1 MKNSKLSGVLNK
13 YGMVI
18 ILVLLI
24 IVISILHPNFLSASN
39 AANVLKQISIYV
51 IIGYGVTFIIITT
64 GIDLGLGSYM
74 ALGGV
79 LAAMCARG
87 TMPGIVGML
96 VATLVGLVI
105 GLVNGLVI
113 SITKIPPFICTLGM
127 TTITRG
133 MALLITNGKP
143 VSQLNKSFCWFGS
156 GKIGFLPTP
165 ILWLILFTI
174 ISWILMDHM
183 KFGQY
188 ARAIGGNERAA
199 VISGINI
206 FKYKVLIYTYC
217 GICCGFAGAVLAA
230 RVASGSPG
238 AAEGYELDAIAG
250 SVIGGTSMAGGVGSV
265 WGVLIGSMII
275 GVLNSGLNMLGV
287 SSYWQE
293 IVKGLVIIVA
303 VIADERKNRK
313 KV

>member
-1 MKNSKLSGVLNK
+1 MKKSKLSQFTDK
-13 YGMVI
+13 FGMLI
-18 ILVLLI
+18 ILILLV
-24 IVISILHPNFLSASN
+24 IVISILHPSFLSASN
-39 AANVLKQISIYV
+39 FSNVLKQIAVYV

-79 LAAMCARG
+79 LAALCAKG
-87 TMPGIVGML
+87 TLPGIVGMI
-96 VATLVGLVI
+96 VATLI
-105 GLVNGLVI
+105 GLAIGLINGLVI

-133 MALLITNGKP
+133 AALLITNGKP

-156 GKIGFLPTP
+156 GVVGFIPTP
-165 ILWLILFTI
+165 IIWLIIFTI

-199 VISGINI
+199 IISGINI

-265 WGVLIGSMII
+265 WGVLIGSLII
-275 GVLNSGLNMLGV
+275 GVMNSGLNMLGV
-287 SSYWQE
+287 SAYWQE
-293 IVKGLVIIVA
+293 IVKGIVIIVA
-303 VIADERKNRK
+303 VVMDERKNRK
-313 KV
+313 KL

>member
-1 MKNSKLSGVLNK
+1 MKKSKISQFTDK
-13 YGMVI
+13 FGMLI
-18 ILVLLI
+18 ILILLV
-24 IVISILHPNFLSASN
+24 IVISILHPSFLSASN
-39 AANVLKQISIYV
+39 FSNVLKQIAVYV

-79 LAAMCARG
+79 LAALCARG
-87 TMPGIVGML
+87 TLPGIVGML
-96 VATLVGLVI
+96 VATLI
-105 GLVNGLVI
+105 GLAIGLINGLVI

-133 MALLITNGKP
+133 AALLITNGKP

-156 GKIGFLPTP
+156 GVVGFIPTP
-165 ILWLILFTI
+165 IIWLIIFTV

-265 WGVLIGSMII
+265 WGVLIGSLII
-275 GVLNSGLNMLGV
+275 GVMNSGLNMLGV
-287 SSYWQE
+287 SAYWQE
-293 IVKGLVIIVA
+293 IVKGIVIIVA
-303 VIADERKNRK
+303 VVMDERKNRK
-313 KV
+313 KL